1 MLCFAGGAKAMLDY
15 RPDLVS
21 ALVSAMNARE
31 GGRAGGSEKQGGGMK
46 GGPAF
51 VLDSLGS
58 IVRDLLL
65 CQVLEDT
72 VFYWVHR
79 GFHALPYLYQ

>member
-1 MLCFAGGAKAMLDY
+1 
-15 RPDLVS
+15 
-21 ALVSAMNARE
+21 
-31 GGRAGGSEKQGGGMK
+31 MK

-65 CQVLEDT
+65 CQVGGVGGKEGRRD
-72 VFYWVHR
+72 VGREGRREGCREGRREGGV
-79 GFHALPYLYQ
+79 